1 MLSSC
6 CLSFDQKQ
14 ISLND
19 LTNLTGNDSPHA
31 ENAAK
36 DAVEVNQNG

>member
-1 MLSSC
+1 MSSSC

-19 LTNLTGNDSPHA
+19 LTNLTGNDSPDK
-31 ENAAK
+31 EDAAK
-36 DAVEVNQNG
+36 DAVEVNQDG